1 MPAQAREIT
10 MFNLFK
16 SQAPAFDLTPRNCLV
31 AGLLYCMASDG
42 EMDQEEIGHL
52 LSVMGPRASREA
64 LDAAMRYVRAT
75 APAQFAAASAATL
88 RPEQKLCILLNMIDS
103 AMADGQAEQQEQ
115 ELVMNLMQAWGV
127 SQAELEPHFRTLAAK
142 NDRAILD
149 R

>member
-1 MPAQAREIT
+1 

-75 APAQFAAASAATL
+75 PAAQFGSATAALL

-103 AMADGQAEQQEQ
+103 AMSDGQAEPEEQQ
-115 ELVMNLMQAWGV
+115 LVMSLMQAWGV
-127 SQAELEPHFRTLAAK
+127 PQAELEPHFVSLAAK

>member
-1 MPAQAREIT
+1 

-31 AGLLYCMASDG
+31 ASLLYCMASDG
-42 EMDQEEIGHL
+42 EMDEEEIGHL

-64 LDAAMRYVRAT
+64 LNAALRYCRAT
-75 APAQFAAASAATL
+75 PVEAFAAEAAQKL
-88 RPEQKLCILLNMIDS
+88 RPDQKLCILLNVIDS
-103 AMADGQAEQQEQ
+103 AMSDGEAEPQEQQM
-115 ELVMNLMQAWGV
+115 VMGLMQSWGL

-142 NDRAILD
+142 NDRAVLD

>member
-1 MPAQAREIT
+1 

-52 LSVMGPRASREA
+52 LSVMGPGATREA
-64 LDAAMRYVRAT
+64 LNTALRYCRAT
-75 APAQFAAASAATL
+75 PVQQWAGEANGRL
-88 RPEQKLCILLNMIDS
+88 RAEHKLCILLNMIDS
-103 AMADGQAEQQEQ
+103 AMSDGQAEPEEQQ
-115 ELVMNLMQAWGV
+115 LITNLMAAWGV

-142 NDRAILD
+142 NDRAVLD

>member
-1 MPAQAREIT
+1 

-52 LSVMGPRASREA
+52 LSVMGPGATREA
-64 LDAAMRYVRAT
+64 LNTALRYCRAT
-75 APAQFAAASAATL
+75 PVEQWAAEAGPRL

-103 AMADGQAEQQEQ
+103 AMSDGQAEPQEQ
-115 ELVMNLMQAWGV
+115 QLVMNLVGAWGV
-127 SQAELEPHFRTLAAK
+127 SQAELETHFRSLAAK
-142 NDRAILD
+142 NDRSVLD